1 MPFGFSSSGDF
12 SGSLVFAGYGLRAE
26 PLDYDD
32 YAGVDVRGKVVLA
45 MRYEPG
51 EADEGSPFDGRRP
64 TRWSDLRYKAH
75 VAREAG
81 AAALVFVDP
90 PNDQEDR
97 LPVLKQEGP
106 ISRAGL
112 PVLQVSRD
120 VAREWLAAGGHEL
133 ERLRAEIDESYR
145 PRSVEIP
152 SLEVAGRVDVVT
164 TEATVSNVLGVL
176 PGAGDLG
183 REVVVVGAHYDHLG
197 IREHGSLP
205 AGAEAIHNGADDNAS
220 GVAAMVCGVGGLAA
234 RLETGSGARRTL
246 VVGAFGAE
254 EIGLGGSAWYVQ
266 HPPFPIED
274 TVAMV
279 NLDMVGRLR
288 DARLSVIGTDSALE
302 WDDLLPGV
310 AVGHDLE
317 FTTGGDGYGPSDQ
330 TSFYEKGIPVVHL
343 FTGAH
348 AEYHNPNDDVGTLNV
363 DGGGQVAAFL
373 EDLLAHLLAREER
386 LTYRESA
393 TGPMMTGDSRGYGSY
408 LGTIPDYT
416 KMGAAEG
423 GVLLLDV
430 RKGGP
435 AEAAGL
441 RGGDLIARMAG
452 VDVENLY
459 DMVYVLRDHRPGETI
474 EIEFVRGEERSS
486 VRATLGQRHRDEERG
501 PSPPVWSPSA
511 GREAS
516 HLLHADETHLA
527 DLRQL
532 TFGGENAEGYFAP
545 DGRSLV
551 FQRTPPEGGCD
562 QMYLLDLDSGDV
574 TRLSSGR
581 GRTTCGYYAYPDG
594 ERLIYST
601 TEGASVD
608 CPPPPDHSRGYVW
621 ALYDYDMVWQSGPG
635 AEPEPFLPDPAYDAE
650 ATVCVQDGR
659 VVFTSTRSGDL
670 DLWIVDAD
678 GSNLR
683 RLTETP
689 GYDGG
694 AFFSA
699 DCSAIVWRA
708 SRPTGAALEDYRS
721 LLAQRLVRPSALEIF
736 WMDLASEEVR
746 QLTRNGRAN
755 FGPYPLPDDSGA
767 IFSSNLG
774 GSEREFDLYRVGLDG
789 GEPER
794 ITYTAGFDGFPVFSP
809 DGRWLVFASNRAAEG
824 GETNLFIARWVD

>member
-1 MPFGFSSSGDF
+1 
-12 SGSLVFAGYGLRAE
+12 
-26 PLDYDD
+26 
-32 YAGVDVRGKVVLA
+32 
-45 MRYEPG
+45 
-51 EADEGSPFDGRRP
+51 
-64 TRWSDLRYKAH
+64 
-75 VAREAG
+75 
-81 AAALVFVDP
+81 
-90 PNDQEDR
+90 
-97 LPVLKQEGP
+97 
-106 ISRAGL
+106 
-112 PVLQVSRD
+112 
-120 VAREWLAAGGHEL
+120 
-133 ERLRAEIDESYR
+133 
-145 PRSVEIP
+145 
-152 SLEVAGRVDVVT
+152 
-164 TEATVSNVLGVL
+164 
-176 PGAGDLG
+176 
-183 REVVVVGAHYDHLG
+183 
-197 IREHGSLP
+197 
-205 AGAEAIHNGADDNAS
+205 
-220 GVAAMVCGVGGLAA
+220 
-234 RLETGSGARRTL
+234 
-246 VVGAFGAE
+246 
-254 EIGLGGSAWYVQ
+254 
-266 HPPFPIED
+266 
-274 TVAMV
+274 
-279 NLDMVGRLR
+279 
-288 DARLSVIGTDSALE
+288 
-302 WDDLLPGV
+302 
-310 AVGHDLE
+310 
-317 FTTGGDGYGPSDQ
+317 
-330 TSFYEKGIPVVHL
+330 
-343 FTGAH
+343 
-348 AEYHNPNDDVGTLNV
+348 
-363 DGGGQVAAFL
+363 
-373 EDLLAHLLAREER
+373 
-386 LTYRESA
+386 
-393 TGPMMTGDSRGYGSY
+393 MMTGDSRGYGSY

-441 RGGDLIARMAG
+441 RGGDLIVRMAG

-459 DMVYVLRDHRPGETI
+459 DMVYVFRDHRPGETI